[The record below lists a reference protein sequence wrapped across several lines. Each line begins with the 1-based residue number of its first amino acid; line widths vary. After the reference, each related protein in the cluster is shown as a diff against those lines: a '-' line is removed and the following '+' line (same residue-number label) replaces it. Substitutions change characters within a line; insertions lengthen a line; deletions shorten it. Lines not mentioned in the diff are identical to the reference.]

1 MIDKLTLA
9 FDTDMILLPS
19 SFSILTDMSRIA
31 FRTLH
36 RDLVLIHPFI
46 MQRPDV
52 NPTNS
57 SMAKDGSQSFEV
69 DCGGR
74 IVSVTV
80 KQKQWKKI
88 PEAQANFPMW
98 VGAIAGTMGESTPT
112 GFVLDNAS
120 IQIFE
125 KKPKGEAAAPTAPVE
140 AVEAVKATPIPKKPP
155 TLMPKAPQ

>member
-1 MIDKLTLA
+1 MTIAGKL
-9 FDTDMILLPS
+9 
-19 SFSILTDMSRIA
+19 
-31 FRTLH
+31 
-36 RDLVLIHPFI
+36 DLVIKISELPES
-46 MQRPDV
+46 Q
-52 NPTNS
+52 TL
-57 SMAKDGSQSFEV
+57 KDGSQSFEV

-74 IVSVTV
+74 VVSVTV

-125 KKPKGEAAAPTAPVE
+125 KKPKGEAAAPTAPTAPVE
-140 AVEAVKATPIPKKPP
+140 AVEAVEATPIPKKPP
-155 TLMPKAPQ
+155 TLIPKAPQ

>member
-1 MIDKLTLA
+1 MTIAGKL
-9 FDTDMILLPS
+9 
-19 SFSILTDMSRIA
+19 
-31 FRTLH
+31 
-36 RDLVLIHPFI
+36 DLVIKISELPES
-46 MQRPDV
+46 
-52 NPTNS
+52 TTL
-57 SMAKDGSQSFEV
+57 KDGSQSFEV

-140 AVEAVKATPIPKKPP
+140 AVETIEAVKVVTPIPKKPP
-155 TLMPKAPQ
+155 TLIPKAPQ

>member
-1 MIDKLTLA
+1 MTIAGKL
-9 FDTDMILLPS
+9 
-19 SFSILTDMSRIA
+19 
-31 FRTLH
+31 
-36 RDLVLIHPFI
+36 DLVIKISELPES
-46 MQRPDV
+46 Q
-52 NPTNS
+52 TL
-57 SMAKDGSQSFEV
+57 KDGSQSFEV

-112 GFVLDNAS
+112 GFILDNAS

-125 KKPKGEAAAPTAPVE
+125 KKPKGEAAAPTAPTAPVE
-140 AVEAVKATPIPKKPP
+140 AVETVEAVKANPIPKKPP
-155 TLMPKAPQ
+155 TLILKAPQ

>member
-1 MIDKLTLA
+1 MTIAGKL
-9 FDTDMILLPS
+9 
-19 SFSILTDMSRIA
+19 
-31 FRTLH
+31 
-36 RDLVLIHPFI
+36 DLVIKISELPES
-46 MQRPDV
+46 Q
-52 NPTNS
+52 TL
-57 SMAKDGSQSFEV
+57 KDGSQSFEV

-140 AVEAVKATPIPKKPP
+140 AVETIEAVKVVTPIPKKPP
-155 TLMPKAPQ
+155 TLIPKAPQ

>member
-1 MIDKLTLA
+1 MTIAGKL
-9 FDTDMILLPS
+9 
-19 SFSILTDMSRIA
+19 
-31 FRTLH
+31 
-36 RDLVLIHPFI
+36 DLVIKISELPES
-46 MQRPDV
+46 Q
-52 NPTNS
+52 TL
-57 SMAKDGSQSFEV
+57 KDGSQSFEV

-98 VGAIAGTMGESTPT
+98 VGAIAGTMGEATPT

-125 KKPKGEAAAPTAPVE
+125 KKPKAEAAAPVE
-140 AVEAVKATPIPKKPP
+140 AVEAVEATPIPKKPP
-155 TLMPKAPQ
+155 TLIPKAPQ